1 MFLNFLIFYGLVGIL
16 AFIYN
21 VCTDAIAEFYFKKPN
36 SMYSLRH
43 AEVYKII
50 AFASIVWPAIAVMC
64 IREFIR
70 PLLRKI

>member
-36 SMYSLRH
+36 STYSLRH

-50 AFASIVWPAIAVMC
+50 AIASMAWPAVAVIY
-64 IREFIR
+64 IREFVR
-70 PLLRKI
+70 PLLRRI